1 MRERAQGR
9 PRVTLGRATA
19 WLVVAATAALLSCAG
34 PGMRRSAY
42 EMRDTK
48 HNEILLLHGNVIK
61 YRKEMGLAD
70 QPNHNLIQRAHT
82 QPVRPSPPEPSA
94 DAPEICQDVCDLAD
108 RICEAQEDIC
118 KIAQELGPEDTW
130 AQEKCDSA
138 KASCEEARKRCMD
151 CPAGSSWLERPVCE
165 PRWWLARP
173 RPTPRL
179 P

>member
-1 MRERAQGR
+1 MTRRRLAGR
-9 PRVTLGRATA
+9 
-19 WLVVAATAALLSCAG
+19 VVALTAAAVALSCAG
-34 PGMRRSAY
+34 RGAPRSAF

-48 HNEILLLHGNVIK
+48 HNEILLLHGNIIK

-70 QPNHNLIQRAHT
+70 QPQPHLIQRYHGK
-82 QPVRPSPPEPSA
+82 PIRPAPPEPAA

-151 CPAGSSWLERPVCE
+151 CPNGQAWNDEPFFGCV
-165 PRWWLARP
+165 PRWLLARP
-173 RPTPRL
+173 RK
-179 P
+179 